1 MITANH
7 VGMVLV
13 NMRSEVE
20 KTERVRMKFSPET
33 SYCLELSSL
42 VKDFLGDM
50 EAPEKLLGIGISI
63 PGIISREQHLV
74 VKSHALKIE
83 NYSLSFLEQA
93 FSCPVYFENDA
104 NAAMLAEDLHLYQDA
119 IYLSL
124 NNTLGGAFCID
135 GKLFAGQNQK
145 AGEFGHMILV
155 PGGRPCYCGKKGCA
169 DAYCA
174 SSALTGERYE
184 SLEQFMDSLS
194 LEKQMPLKNGEVSGP
209 SCRTDLNLRMAYDM
223 DIILGGEVGGY
234 LPDHMLPLGEKVM
247 EYNGFDRDTRY
258 LKNCS
263 YRKEASAVGAAKTL
277 FHELI
282 KNI

>member
-1 MITANH
+1 MESGVLVETGEYASTGGRKAKSIGINPSYRYAAGIMITANH

-13 NMRSEVE
+13 NMRSKVE

-104 NAAMLAEDLHLYQDA
+104 KCSYA
-119 IYLSL
+119 
-124 NNTLGGAFCID
+124 
-135 GKLFAGQNQK
+135 
-145 AGEFGHMILV
+145 
-155 PGGRPCYCGKKGCA
+155 GGR
-169 DAYCA
+169 
-174 SSALTGERYE
+174 SS
-184 SLEQFMDSLS
+184 S
-194 LEKQMPLKNGEVSGP
+194 VSG
-209 SCRTDLNLRMAYDM
+209 RDLS
-223 DIILGGEVGGY
+223 V
-234 LPDHMLPLGEKVM
+234 
-247 EYNGFDRDTRY
+247 
-258 LKNCS
+258 S
-263 YRKEASAVGAAKTL
+263 
-277 FHELI
+277 
-282 KNI
+282 